1 MKLSLFIAGR
11 YLISKK
17 THNAINL
24 VSMVSVLGVTVSVAA
39 MIVTLSVFNGFQDLL
54 GGMYSQFD
62 PEIKIKV
69 KKGKT
74 FTTDAAAFEA
84 IRQDKEVAVYT
95 ETLEEN
101 ALLTY
106 KDAQTSAV
114 IKGVEDNFAQLTNID
129 SLMYAGQFKLNEY
142 DFEYAT
148 LGVGIA
154 SILGTG
160 QSFID
165 PITIHVPRRT
175 SAINLANPAGSYKT
189 YQMLVCGTFGLNQPE
204 YDDNYVIV
212 PMNFARELFEY
223 ENAVTAVEIKLKEG
237 VATEKAINRFAR
249 LLGDDY
255 SVHGLMEQKADFY
268 RINRVE
274 KWMTYLIL
282 TFILLIALFNV
293 IGSLSML
300 ILEKRADAQTL
311 SNLGADRTLIR
322 RVFLTEG
329 RLIVAT
335 GAILGIILGS
345 LGCWLQQTFG
355 LLKLG
360 GGGHYIVDA
369 YPVVLQLTDVLL
381 ILVTTLLISLPATWW
396 PVQLYFNRN
405 SKGSDDTND
414 LS

>member
-1 MKLSLFIAGR
+1 MKLSFFIAGR

-24 VSMVSVLGVTVSVAA
+24 VSMVSVLGVAVSVAA
-39 MIVTLSVFNGFQDLL
+39 MIVTLSVYNGFQDLL
-54 GGMYSQFD
+54 GGLYSQFD

-69 KKGKT
+69 NKGKT

-84 IRQDKEVAVYT
+84 IRQDKAVDVYT

-114 IKGVEDNFAQLTNID
+114 IKGVEANFAKLTNID
-129 SLMYAGQFKLNEY
+129 SLMYAGQFKLTEY
-142 DFEYAT
+142 DFDYAT

-154 SILGTG
+154 SVLGTG

-175 SAINLANPAGSYKT
+175 ASINLANPAGSYKT

-212 PMNFARELFEY
+212 PLSFARELFEY
-223 ENAVTAVEIKLKEG
+223 EKAVTAVEIKLKAG
-237 VATEKAINRFAR
+237 ADTEKAISRFTTH
-249 LLGDDY
+249 LGNAY
-255 SVHGLMEQKADFY
+255 SVQGLMEQKADFY

-300 ILEKRADAQTL
+300 ILEKRADASTL
-311 SNLGADRTLIR
+311 SKLGADRTLIR
-322 RVFLTEG
+322 RIFLMEG
-329 RLIVAT
+329 HLIILT
-335 GAILGIILGS
+335 GTILGILLGS
-345 LGCWLQQTFG
+345 LGCWLQQTLG

-369 YPVVLQLTDVLL
+369 YPVVLQPTDVLL
-381 ILVTTLLISLPATWW
+381 VLVTTLLISIPATWW

-405 SKGSDDTND
+405 SKGVNGTQDAS
-414 LS
+414 

>member
-1 MKLSLFIAGR
+1 MKLPLFIAGR
-11 YLISKK
+11 YLISRK

-24 VSMVSVLGVTVSVAA
+24 VSMVSVLGVAVSVAA
-39 MIVTLSVFNGFQDLL
+39 LIVTLSVYNGFQDLL
-54 GGMYSQFD
+54 GGLYSQFD

-74 FTTDAAAFEA
+74 FTTNTAAFEA
-84 IRQDKEVAVYT
+84 IRYDNDVAVFA

-106 KDAQTSAV
+106 KDAQTSTV
-114 IKGVEDNFAQLTNID
+114 IKGVTDNFTQLTNID
-129 SLMYAGQFKLNEY
+129 SLMYAGRFKLVEY

-148 LGVGIA
+148 LGVGVA

-165 PITIHVPRRT
+165 PISIHVPRRMA
-175 SAINLANPAGSYKT
+175 SINLANPTGSYKT

-212 PMNFARELFEY
+212 PIHTARELFEY
-223 ENAVTAVEIKLKEG
+223 DDEVTAVEIKLRDG
-237 VATEKAINRFAR
+237 ASTDKAIRRFTD
-249 LLGDDY
+249 LLGDAY
-255 SVHGLMEQKADFY
+255 SVQGLMEQKADFY

-300 ILEKRADAQTL
+300 ILEKRADARTL
-311 SNLGADRTLIR
+311 SHLGADPSLIR
-322 RVFLTEG
+322 RIFLTEG
-329 RLIVAT
+329 RLIVLSGT
-335 GAILGIILGS
+335 LLGILLGS
-345 LGCWLQQTFG
+345 LACWMQQTFG

-381 ILVTTLLISLPATWW
+381 VLVTTLLISLPATWW
-396 PVQLYFNRN
+396 PVQLYFNPKN
-405 SKGSDDTND
+405 KGGYETT
-414 LS
+414 LVP